1 VRLLLASDH
10 YPPFIGG
17 AQRQTKLLA
26 RRLSE
31 RGHEVALATPWQAG
45 LPDVEED
52 GGVAVHRIRQLRTT
66 MARLSGKAGAQ
77 QHQPPFP
84 DPVSIRDLRRLL
96 RSFEPELIQSY
107 GWISYS
113 VAVAMGRRRI
123 PLLLTA
129 RDYGYFCANRTLVR
143 KSMPCEGPGPL
154 KCLACTGDYYG
165 APKGWVAAAG
175 VGLSR
180 RLLERK
186 MTGLHSVSTYVEQV
200 TSEHLDKPGLVKA
213 VIPSLQDPEL
223 DAGGEPDLGSW
234 LGRLPSQPFIL
245 FVGAFRR
252 VKGLETLFGAYRQLD
267 SPPPLVLLG
276 TFERDSPEQFP
287 EEATVLTNVPHAVVM
302 AAWEKA
308 MFGVMP
314 SLWPEP
320 LGATVAEAMSRGR
333 PVIGTRLGG
342 HADMLDETTGIL
354 VPQGDVEALASAMAT
369 LIADP
374 ERRERLGRAALRRS
388 EDFSFEQLLPR
399 LEATYKK
406 VLAA

>member
-26 RRLSE
+26 KRLSE

-45 LPDVEED
+45 LPSVEED
-52 GGVAVHRIRQLRTT
+52 DGITVHRIRQLRTAL
-66 MARLSGKAGAQ
+66 ARFSKGAAQ

-84 DPVSIRDLRRLL
+84 DPVSIRDLRRVL
-96 RSFEPELIQSY
+96 RGFEPDLIQSY

-113 VAVAMGRRRI
+113 IAVAMGRRRI

-143 KSMPCEGPGPL
+143 RSMPCEGPAPL

-165 APKGWVAAAG
+165 VPKGWVAAAG

-180 RLLERK
+180 RLLQRK
-186 MTGLHSVSTYVEQV
+186 MTGLHSVSTYVQEV

-223 DAGGEPDLGSW
+223 DAGGEPKLDSW
-234 LGRLPSQPFIL
+234 LDRLPSQPFIL
-245 FVGAFRR
+245 YVGAFRR
-252 VKGLETLFGAYRQLD
+252 VKGLETLFSAYGELEQA
-267 SPPPLVLLG
+267 PPLVLLG
-276 TFERDSPEQFP
+276 TFERDSPENFP
-287 EEATVLTNVPHAVVM
+287 AEATVLTDVPHAVVM
-302 AAWEKA
+302 AAWDRA

-320 LGATVAEAMSRGR
+320 LGATVAEAMTRGR

-342 HADMLDETTGIL
+342 HADMLDESTGIL
-354 VPQGDVEALASAMAT
+354 VPQGDVEALARAMAA

-374 ERRERLGRAALRRS
+374 ERRERLGVAARRRA
-388 EDFSFEQLLPR
+388 EDFSFERLLPR
-399 LEATYKK
+399 LEATYEE